1 VQLTDS
7 RLEEMGA
14 SRVYVLGL
22 GDDDGDLEADFE
34 QWRDGL
40 WPALQAAAGADASPS
55 SAGGS
60 AAGAGAIDSRRRGT
74 SEGVGGDE
82 TELPDLPAFTWAV
95 TPLPG
100 PPAGVSA
107 AAAASGEPT
116 APAGTPAAA
125 AAASRADM
133 SARHFFQAVPVP
145 VAVNRELRQATGVGA
160 STRHV
165 ELDLAG
171 SGVSYMTADN
181 LYVLPENEPEL
192 VARVAAA
199 CDFDLDAWIGLEP
212 AAAGAGGDGT
222 APAPLFPA
230 PVSVR
235 TLISRYVDLS
245 GEPRKDLLG
254 HLAHFAGAP
263 AERARLL
270 RLASRAGREEF
281 TSWVRGSQRSV
292 YELFDAFPSL
302 KVPLAAFVHIMP
314 RLQPRAYT
322 IASSSLVQPS
332 RVAIV
337 ASVLDAEKPGAEA
350 GRRLRGVCS
359 NYMLRSAGTAAGGA
373 VASPVSRGPGAAA
386 ASVPRMWVTVKP
398 STFRLPKDARTP
410 VIMIGPG
417 TGIAPFRGFLQERA
431 HLRALGKAV
440 GPAFLYFGCQARDRD
455 YVYREEL
462 DAWVRDGTLTGL
474 YTAFS
479 REQERKI
486 YVQHLLAE
494 RRAEVADLIVGQNA
508 SVYVCGATRMGHDVA
523 DALQAIL
530 STHPGGGVVAGA
542 ADAVGPGAAPMRAED
557 AKAYLSRMH
566 AEARYVQELWSS

>member
-1 VQLTDS
+1 
-7 RLEEMGA
+7 
-14 SRVYVLGL
+14 
-22 GDDDGDLEADFE
+22 
-34 QWRDGL
+34 
-40 WPALQAAAGADASPS
+40 
-55 SAGGS
+55 
-60 AAGAGAIDSRRRGT
+60 
-74 SEGVGGDE
+74 
-82 TELPDLPAFTWAV
+82 
-95 TPLPG
+95 
-100 PPAGVSA
+100 
-107 AAAASGEPT
+107 
-116 APAGTPAAA
+116 
-125 AAASRADM
+125 
-133 SARHFFQAVPVP
+133 
-145 VAVNRELRQATGVGA
+145 
-160 STRHV
+160 
-165 ELDLAG
+165 
-171 SGVSYMTADN
+171 
-181 LYVLPENEPEL
+181 
-192 VARVAAA
+192 
-199 CDFDLDAWIGLEP
+199 
-212 AAAGAGGDGT
+212 
-222 APAPLFPA
+222 
-230 PVSVR
+230 
-235 TLISRYVDLS
+235 VDLS

-281 TSWVRGSQRSV
+281 TAWVRGCQRAV

-337 ASVLDAEKPGAEA
+337 ASVLDAEKPGAET

-359 NYMLRSAGTAAGGA
+359 NYLLRSAGAAGA
-373 VASPVSRGPGAAA
+373 AAAAAPVSRGSGAASPAAA
-386 ASVPRMWVTVKP
+386 ASAAVSAAPSVPRMWVTVKP
-398 STFRLPKDARTP
+398 STFRLPRDARTP

-431 HLRALGKAV
+431 HLRSLGKAV

-455 YVYREEL
+455 FVYREEL
-462 DAWVRDGTLTGL
+462 DAWVRDGTLSGL

-479 REQERKI
+479 REQERKV

-494 RRAEVADLIVGQNA
+494 RGAEVAGLIVGQNA

-530 STHPGGGVVAGA
+530 STHPGGGASAGAGA
-542 ADAVGPGAAPMRAED
+542 AGAEAAASAPMRAEE
-557 AKAYLSRMH
+557 AKAYLTRMH

>member
-1 VQLTDS
+1 
-7 RLEEMGA
+7 MGA
-14 SRVYVLGL
+14 ARVYVLGL

-40 WPALQAAAGADASPS
+40 WPALQAAAGAVDASPS

-74 SEGVGGDE
+74 SDGVGGDE
-82 TELPDLPAFTWAV
+82 TELPDLPAFPWAV

-107 AAAASGEPT
+107 SAAASGEPT

-160 STRHV
+160 STRHL

-199 CDFDLDAWIGLEP
+199 CGFDLDSWLSLEP

-235 TLISRYVDLS
+235 TLLSRYVDLA

-263 AERARLL
+263 AERSRLL

-281 TSWVRGSQRSV
+281 TSWVRGSQRAV

-302 KVPLAAFVHIMP
+302 KVPLAAFVHVMP

-359 NYMLRSAGTAAGGA
+359 NYMLRSAGAAAGGA
-373 VASPVSRGPGAAA
+373 AAAAAPVSRGPGAASPA

-398 STFRLPKDARTP
+398 STFRLPRDARTP

-417 TGIAPFRGFLQERA
+417 TGIAPFRGFLQERS

-455 YVYREEL
+455 FVYREEL
-462 DAWVRDGTLTGL
+462 DGWVRDGTLSGL

-479 REQERKI
+479 REQERKV

-494 RRAEVADLIVGQNA
+494 RGAEVASLVVGQNA

-523 DALQAIL
+523 DALQAVL
-530 STHPGGGVVAGA
+530 SMHPGGGASAGAGA
-542 ADAVGPGAAPMRAED
+542 AGAEGAGAVPMRAEE